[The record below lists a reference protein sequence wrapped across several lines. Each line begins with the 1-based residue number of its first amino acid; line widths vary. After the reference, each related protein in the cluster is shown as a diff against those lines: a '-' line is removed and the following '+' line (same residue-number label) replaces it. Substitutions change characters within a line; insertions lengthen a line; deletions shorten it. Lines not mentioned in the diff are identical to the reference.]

1 MNFYETSAYSGSN
14 IEDAIKKITSIASEM
29 DTVPYFSPEIAD
41 RINIDDA
48 DDIPPP
54 TSSSCSC

>member
-1 MNFYETSAYSGSN
+1 MKHLLTVDLISKTQS
-14 IEDAIKKITSIASEM
+14 KKITSIASEM